1 MARGR
6 QAEPCSQLA
15 LSQHRAH
22 DERQRSIELTTTTR
36 SDVPARVQ
44 TRNGEYRSRGR
55 IKISR
60 RQRRALPHQRDLRA
74 RPRLWVRAGVAYT
87 ENPLEE
93 RRDQGTCGGS
103 GLCLNASTPSRRRRL
118 YDCACS
124 MAWRAAPVLRV
135 TVEVVVVVSLRCMRR
150 RACWPVGKRD
160 LVVSRGRPEPLVRQ
174 HVLVVVKQALR
185 IVRARGLPS
194 VTPPAARVACME

>member
-1 MARGR
+1 MVNLRQHFTFNEYCYLREELERSLARRR

-22 DERQRSIELTTTTR
+22 DERQRSIDLTSTTR

-44 TRNGEYRSRGR
+44 ARTGEYRGR

-60 RQRRALPHQRDLRA
+60 RQRRAFSHQRDLRA

-103 GLCLNASTPSRRRRL
+103 GPSPERIHAIEATAS
-118 YDCACS
+118 
-124 MAWRAAPVLRV
+124 V
-135 TVEVVVVVSLRCMRR
+135 
-150 RACWPVGKRD
+150 
-160 LVVSRGRPEPLVRQ
+160 
-174 HVLVVVKQALR
+174 
-185 IVRARGLPS
+185 
-194 VTPPAARVACME
+194 